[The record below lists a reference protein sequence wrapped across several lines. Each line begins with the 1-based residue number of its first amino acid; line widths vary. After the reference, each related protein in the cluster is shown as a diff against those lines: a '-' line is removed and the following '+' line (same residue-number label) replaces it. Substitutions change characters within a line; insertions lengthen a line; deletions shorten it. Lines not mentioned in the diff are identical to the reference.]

1 MATIWREKNSK
12 IVILKVSFQNTK
24 INSETIVPRIQTIF
38 TGSVN
43 DMGEYFL
50 DPSEEL
56 PNLIG
61 THQLCSCVENLQYIF
76 IIQGSDSDPG
86 AFIRIRHKRLR
97 CDWIQ
102 VPPQG

>member
-1 MATIWREKNSK
+1 MRCI
-12 IVILKVSFQNTK
+12 IKVKHISFQNTK

-76 IIQGSDSDPG
+76 IITVIL
-86 AFIRIRHKRLR
+86 FIVIIIVIHVNRLKLH
-97 CDWIQ
+97 
-102 VPPQG
+102 

>member
-1 MATIWREKNSK
+1 MRCI
-12 IVILKVSFQNTK
+12 IKVKHISFHNTK

-86 AFIRIRHKRLR
+86 AFIRIRDKRLR
-97 CDWIQ
+97 CDRIQ